1 MSKNKGV
8 NLIKKNIG
16 KFQNIITG
24 LETGIQL
31 CDNDLS
37 SNNVKIEKFTN
48 ENKTIEESKAIATT
62 FKNNLNDMLIVP
74 SLKTK
79 KE

>member
-1 MSKNKGV
+1 MSKTKGV

-24 LETGIQL
+24 LEKGIQF
-31 CDNDLS
+31 CDNDMN

-48 ENKTIEESKAIATT
+48 ENKTIEESKAIAIT
-62 FKNNLNDMLIVP
+62 FKDNLNDMLIVP

-79 KE
+79 EE